1 MKTFIILAL
10 CLAVIAFIFVS
21 NASAEPGKVVDPA
34 YDAPKITAPDQD
46 GKDVNFADVYAK
58 GTTVVFFYPK
68 AMTPGCTKQA
78 CSLRDAYADLTK
90 EGVQVLGV
98 SVDSAE
104 SQKKFITKH
113 NLPYSL
119 IADLKGEVATAFKVA
134 KNPLGMATRQAFII
148 KGGKVVWH
156 APKASTATQA
166 DDIKAAL
173 AELK

>member
-1 MKTFIILAL
+1 MKTFIILAV

-21 NASAEPGKVVDPA
+21 NASAETGKVVDPA

-46 GKDVNFADVYAK
+46 GKDVNFAEVYAK

-90 EGVQVLGV
+90 DGVQVLGV

-104 SQKKFITKH
+104 SQRKFITKNH
-113 NLPYSL
+113 LPYSL
-119 IADLKGEVATAFKVA
+119 IADLKGEVAAAFNVSKT
-134 KNPLGMATRQAFII
+134 LGMASRQAFII

-173 AELK
+173 AGLK